1 MRSQTNAIAA
11 PILRSDGGAE
21 TYLEMIL
28 AYVEGTVL
36 AWRVYLQGPE
46 ANMCLRA
53 FLAFLDDFACV
64 FAFSD
69 DFACVFCKLAWLTG
83 SKRRNAT

>member
-1 MRSQTNAIAA
+1 MNAIAA
-11 PILRSDGGAE
+11 QSLRSDGSVE

-28 AYVEGTVL
+28 AYVEGAVL
-36 AWRVYLQGPE
+36 RWRIYLQGPE

-53 FLAFLDDFACV
+53 FFAFPDDFACV

-83 SKRRNAT
+83 SRRQNAT